1 MKISSFSK
9 EGKYYSNEDSLSV
22 CQLESDKAIAILAD
36 GMGGFT
42 FGKEAADLIVSTLAS
57 FICEHIDRISISELL
72 HEALKYADDAIAG
85 KAIEYHSKMGAAI
98 ALAFIDGN
106 RIHYTWLGNVR
117 IYLSHLNELK
127 LLTSDHLLD
136 VGYGKQLLTR
146 CIKGC
151 GLRDNVPYNCIE
163 VKSGDILILSTDGFY
178 KQHIDTDLLLNKD
191 SYLLTDYEDD
201 ASMIRI
207 DF

>member
-22 CQLESDKAIAILAD
+22 CQLEKDKAIVALAD
-36 GMGGFT
+36 GMGGLT
-42 FGKEAADLIVSTLAS
+42 FGKEAADLIVNTLSS
-57 FICEHIDRISISELL
+57 FIREHIDRTPISELL
-72 HEALKYADDAIAG
+72 HEALKYADGAIAR
-85 KAIEYHSKMGAAI
+85 KAIECHSKMGAAI
-98 ALAFIDGN
+98 ALAFIDDN
-106 RIHYTWLGNVR
+106 MIHYTWLGNVR
-117 IYLSHLNELK
+117 IYLSGLNKFE
-127 LLTSDHLLD
+127 LLTNDHLLD
-136 VGYGKQLLTR
+136 TGYGKQLLTR

-151 GLRDNVPYNCIE
+151 GLRDDVPYNCIE
-163 VKSGDILILSTDGFY
+163 IKTGETLILSTDGFY
-178 KQHIDTDLLLNKD
+178 KQHIGTELLLNKD